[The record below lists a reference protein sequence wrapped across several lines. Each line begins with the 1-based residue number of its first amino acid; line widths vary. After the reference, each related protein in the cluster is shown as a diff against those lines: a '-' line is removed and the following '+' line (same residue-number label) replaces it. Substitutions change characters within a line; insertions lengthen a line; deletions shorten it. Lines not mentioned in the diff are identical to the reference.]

1 MTSAQFLMTISATII
16 GLLGL
21 VHIIL
26 TFHGPKLLPRDA
38 AVKQAMNAVAPVI
51 TTQTNYWRMW
61 IGFNASHSMGAML
74 FGLIYAYLAVAHGEL
89 LFHSVFLQ
97 CAGFAMLAGF
107 ALLAKLYWFIT
118 PLVGASVSLLL
129 YIGSLAMAWTAWS

>member
-1 MTSAQFLMTISATII
+1 MTSAQFLMAGSAAII
-16 GLLGL
+16 GMLGF
-21 VHIIL
+21 VHMIL
-26 TFHGPKLLPRDA
+26 TFRGPKLLPRDA
-38 AVKQAMNAVAPVI
+38 SLRLVMNTVSPVI

-61 IGFNASHSMGAML
+61 VGFNASHSMGAML

-97 CAGFAMLAGF
+97 CIGFAMLAGF

-118 PLVGASVSLLL
+118 PLVGATVSLLL
-129 YIGSLAMAWTAWS
+129 YIGSLAMMWTA